1 MCHGV
6 QKGLSVR
13 IFGPSKSFCR
23 LFLWKKTATKIK
35 GAKKCLDFGLVAT
48 CQHPIRKFCCW
59 PTEKSTEGACNQ
71 RNAVLLADFE
81 GEMPGAALRY
91 SRLRNIFTNSR
102 GFFFLLGDARNI
114 DRSKGDEFP
123 KFLPVFFFLGG
134 MGYDLFSL
142 YIVPFSFLSLNLAEV

>member
-6 QKGLSVR
+6 QKRLSVR

-23 LFLWKKTATKIK
+23 LFLWKKQPQKSKVPKNALI
-35 GAKKCLDFGLVAT
+35 LDLL
-48 CQHPIRKFCCW
+48 QHANIPSASSVFL

-81 GEMPGAALRY
+81 GEMPGAALRF
-91 SRLRNIFTNSR
+91 SRRNIFTDLR

-123 KFLPVFFFLGG
+123 KFLPVFFFWDG
-134 MGYDLFSL
+134 
-142 YIVPFSFLSLNLAEV
+142 I

>member
-1 MCHGV
+1 MFVFLDLQNLFAACFCGKNQQ
-6 QKGLSVR
+6 QKSKVPKNAL
-13 IFGPSKSFCR
+13 ILDLLQHANIPSASS
-23 LFLWKKTATKIK
+23 AV
-35 GAKKCLDFGLVAT
+35 G
-48 CQHPIRKFCCW
+48 

-91 SRLRNIFTNSR
+91 SRLRNIFTDFR

-123 KFLPVFFFLGG
+123 KFLPVFFFFGG
-134 MGYDLFSL
+134 DG
-142 YIVPFSFLSLNLAEV
+142 I

>member
-1 MCHGV
+1 MPTSHPQV
-6 QKGLSVR
+6 LV
-13 IFGPSKSFCR
+13 
-23 LFLWKKTATKIK
+23 FL
-35 GAKKCLDFGLVAT
+35 
-48 CQHPIRKFCCW
+48 

-81 GEMPGAALRY
+81 GEMPGAALRF
-91 SRLRNIFTNSR
+91 SRRNIFTDFR

-142 YIVPFSFLSLNLAEV
+142 YIVPFIFLSLNLAEVSRTKIEAMVVKSALRSCSSQR